1 MSRNP
6 DNPIKCPQLMKD
18 GIHCMEKSINNF
30 SSGDPDELVK
40 CPFIKDKEV
49 LDEVKIQVSEDFTD
63 EEQELIRE
71 RLRRLGY
78 LE

>member
-18 GIHCMEKSINNF
+18 GLHCMERTIKMDNE
-30 SSGDPDELVK
+30 SGELVK
-40 CPFIKDKEV
+40 CPFVKDEEV
-49 LDEVKIQVSEDFTD
+49 LDEVSIQVTEDFSD